1 MRLQCLPVRPGR
13 LIQRTDSRYSTAMD
27 VLSEVLRA
35 VQLDG
40 AMFFNAEFSAPWLL
54 LSPEAR
60 SLKQFL
66 APGAEHLIIYHL
78 LTDGHAFARIDGE
91 HTVELE
97 PGDIIVFPHG
107 HPHKMGNGH
116 TTQIIDGSNAFPTTL
131 SQGMK
136 VTKLGGS
143 GDVTRFVCGYMS
155 CNADLCKQLL
165 ECLPSVFKV
174 NVRSDASGRWLENSI
189 RDAVLQ
195 AASDSAGSDA
205 VLAKLSEVLFIE
217 VLRRYVESLP
227 AGHDGWLGGVRDPV
241 VGRALSLMHSRP
253 ADDWSIAKLAQESG
267 VSRSVLAE
275 RFSHYLGEPP
285 MSYLT
290 RWRMR
295 LGAQLLNSTSRS
307 VLDVAT
313 EVGYQSEAAFNRA
326 FRREFGLPPARY
338 RSHSRTKTGSAAGE

>member
-1 MRLQCLPVRPGR
+1 
-13 LIQRTDSRYSTAMD
+13 MD

-54 LSPEAR
+54 VSPAAR
-60 SLKQFL
+60 SLKQYL

-78 LTDGHAFARIDGE
+78 VTDGHAYAQLDGE
-91 HTVELE
+91 HNVLLE
-97 PGDIIVFPHG
+97 AGDIIVFPHG
-107 HPHKMGNGH
+107 NQHKMGNGY
-116 TTQIIDGSNAFPTTL
+116 TTQIIDGGSAFSMISSL
-131 SQGMK
+131 GMK
-136 VTKLGGS
+136 VMKLGGG

-165 ECLPSVFKV
+165 ECLPPVLKV

-189 RDAVLQ
+189 RNSVLQ
-195 AASDSAGSDA
+195 AGSDSAGSGA

-227 AGHDGWLGGVRDPV
+227 EGHDGWLGGTRDPV

-253 ADDWSIAKLAQESG
+253 ADDWSVAKLAQEAG

-275 RFSHYLGEPP
+275 RFTHYTGEPP

-295 LGAQLLNSTSRS
+295 LGAQLLNSSSRS
-307 VLDVAT
+307 VLDIAS

-338 RSHSRTKTGSAAGE
+338 RSQNRSKAGSTA

>member
-1 MRLQCLPVRPGR
+1 
-13 LIQRTDSRYSTAMD
+13 MD

-54 LSPEAR
+54 VSPEAR
-60 SLKQFL
+60 SLKQVL

-78 LTDGHAFARIDGE
+78 LTDGHAFAQLDGD
-91 HTVELE
+91 HHVLLE
-97 PGDIIVFPHG
+97 AGDIIVFPHG
-107 HPHKMGNGH
+107 HQHKMGNGY
-116 TTQIIDGSNAFPTTL
+116 TTQIIDGSHAFPMIL

-136 VTKLGGS
+136 VTKLGGG

-165 ECLPSVFKV
+165 ECLPPVLKV

-189 RDAVLQ
+189 RNSVLQ
-195 AASDSAGSDA
+195 AASDTAGSDA

-241 VGRALSLMHSRP
+241 VGRALSMMHSRP

-275 RFSHYLGEPP
+275 RFTHYLGEPP
-285 MSYLT
+285 ISYLT
-290 RWRMR
+290 RWRML

-307 VLDVAT
+307 VLDIAT

-338 RSHSRTKTGSAAGE
+338 RGRNRAKAGSAA

>member
-1 MRLQCLPVRPGR
+1 
-13 LIQRTDSRYSTAMD
+13 MD

-54 LSPEAR
+54 LSPQAR

-78 LTDGHAFARIDGE
+78 LTDGRAFAQVEGE
-91 HTVELE
+91 RNVELE
-97 PGDIIVFPHG
+97 PGDIVVFPHG
-107 HPHKMGNGH
+107 HEHKMGNGH
-116 TTQIIDGSNAFPTTL
+116 ASQIIDGRTAFPAIL
-131 SQGMK
+131 APGMK
-136 VTKLGGS
+136 VTKLGGG

-165 ECLPSVFKV
+165 ECLPPVLKV
-174 NVRSDASGRWLENSI
+174 NVRGDASGRWLENSI
-189 RDAVLQ
+189 RDSVLQ
-195 AASDSAGSDA
+195 AATDAAGSGA

-217 VLRRYVESLP
+217 MLRRYVESLP
-227 AGHDGWLGGVRDPV
+227 EGHDGWLGGVRDPV
-241 VGRALSLMHSRP
+241 VGQVLSRMHSRP
-253 ADDWSIAKLAQESG
+253 ADDWSIAQLAQEAG

-275 RFSHYLGEPP
+275 RFTHYLGEPP
-285 MSYLT
+285 MAYLT

-307 VLDVAT
+307 VLDIAT

-338 RSHSRTKTGSAAGE
+338 RSQSRSKAGVAV

>member
-1 MRLQCLPVRPGR
+1 
-13 LIQRTDSRYSTAMD
+13 MD

-54 LSPEAR
+54 LSPQAR

-78 LTDGHAFARIDGE
+78 LTDGHAFAQVEGE
-91 HTVELE
+91 RNVQLE
-97 PGDIIVFPHG
+97 PGDIVVFPHG
-107 HPHKMGNGH
+107 HEHKMGNGH
-116 TTQIIDGSNAFPTTL
+116 ALQMIDGRTAFPAIL
-131 SQGMK
+131 EPGMK
-136 VTKLGGS
+136 VTKLGGG

-165 ECLPSVFKV
+165 ECLPPVLKV
-174 NVRSDASGRWLENSI
+174 NVRGDASGRWLENSI
-189 RDAVLQ
+189 RDSVLQ
-195 AASDSAGSDA
+195 AATDAAGSGA

-217 VLRRYVESLP
+217 MLRRYVDSLP
-227 AGHDGWLGGVRDPV
+227 DGHDGWLGGVRDPV

-253 ADDWSIAKLAQESG
+253 ADDWSIAALAQEAG

-275 RFSHYLGEPP
+275 RFTHYLGEPP
-285 MSYLT
+285 MAYLT

-307 VLDVAT
+307 VLDIAT

-326 FRREFGLPPARY
+326 FRREFGQPPARY
-338 RSHSRTKTGSAAGE
+338 RSQSRAKAGSAA